1 MPPESAG
8 PRIPGPLRRAVRAG
22 VGAIDAAPLVGPA
35 QSPPSQL
42 TWPLTEDDRARLTVR
57 WPRVY
62 QWSEAE
68 TWVGPIRHGMSRL
81 VRVVGDELPQ
91 VHRGIVAIK
100 VELDGVP
107 HDVIIDY
114 SDYPG
119 CDAELLDRAALYFK
133 MQRPPDADPRA
144 IPGGYITA
152 SEHIY
157 RFLPRLRALRD
168 RRAFTYD
175 VYGRFSI
182 GYATETRRK
191 AIGMLSDQT
200 RFSYEGGGKTISY
213 PGYLKEIARAR
224 ICIDLPG
231 NGALCFRQ
239 IDYLA
244 VGACVIGPQPAVA
257 LPVELRDGEEIVYTK
272 PDLSDLVDRCEHYL
286 GDDGERERI
295 AANARGYFDRCLDRN
310 QLGAY
315 YLSTMLSAL
324 A

>member
-1 MPPESAG
+1 MPSKPAW
-8 PRIPGPLRRAVRAG
+8 PRISGPLRRAVSVSR
-22 VGAIDAAPLVGPA
+22 GAIDAAPLLGPA
-35 QSPPSQL
+35 QRPPSEPS
-42 TWPLTEDDRARLTVR
+42 WPLTEHDRARLTVR

-62 QWSEAE
+62 QWSEAD

-81 VRVVGDELPQ
+81 VAVIPDEIPQ
-91 VHRGIVAIK
+91 LHRGIVAIK

-114 SDYPG
+114 SDYPD
-119 CDAELLDRAALYFK
+119 CDSELLDRAALYFK
-133 MQRPPDADPRA
+133 MQCPPDAHPRA
-144 IPGGYITA
+144 IPGGFVTA
-152 SEHIY
+152 SDQIY

-168 RRAFTYD
+168 RRAFTHD

-182 GYATETRRK
+182 GYATDTRRK
-191 AIGMLSDQT
+191 AIALLSDQH
-200 RFSYEGGGKTISY
+200 RFSYEGGAKMNSY

-244 VGACVIGPQPAVA
+244 VGACVIGPKPAVA

-272 PDLSDLVDRCEHYL
+272 PDLSDLLDRCEQYL
-286 GDDGERERI
+286 SDDGGREWI
-295 AANARGYFDRCLDRN
+295 AANARAYFDRCLDRN

-315 YLSTMLSAL
+315 YLSTVLSAL